1 MAPGF
6 APTQWARRR
15 VAQARTRTILSLAQ
29 LGHPL
34 WLHSLCMT
42 AAAADHVLC
51 SANAGVTSNS
61 ANLWHTFAH
70 EVTHAG

>member
-34 WLHSLCMT
+34 WLHSLWPWLR
-42 AAAADHVLC
+42 AGHVLC